1 MEEETGSGGWPQ
13 CLSALAQGSTQPCAR
28 KELGG
33 LDKPLPKCR
42 ALVFSHWCLKALTG
56 EFGGFVGVF
65 CVVAAAIV
73 CSTIV
78 GVLPAPAALGTTC
91 SADTGEGWGLVFSL
105 F

>member
-65 CVVAAAIV
+65 LRGGSSYCVQHHCGCVTRPGSA
-73 CSTIV
+73 
-78 GVLPAPAALGTTC
+78 GNNLYRGYWGGLGF
-91 SADTGEGWGLVFSL
+91 GF
-105 F
+105 